1 MDIDICYVILLVELK
16 NAILKML
23 RTVSL
28 LRQQLGINKKM
39 YKAQTEGEVQKM
51 IQVYLIERAKG

>member
-1 MDIDICYVILLVELK
+1 MYVILSVELK

-39 YKAQTEGEVQKM
+39 YEAQTEGEVQKM